1 MKVLIE
7 SYFHASGWGDAARR
21 YALALSKYVDV
32 VCKSVNSAAAYITD
46 DVSHLFSKS
55 YNDITHCL
63 QIVFP
68 HDVKK
73 YPGVQN
79 ICLYFA
85 ETDNI
90 SHLGWPEYLSQM
102 DQVWVPNTFMENA
115 FGGNFVP
122 IPCDPD
128 IYNKQYQVLSVPE
141 LKDKFVFYFIGELT
155 RRKNISAILTSFHRA
170 FNGDDDVGL
179 VLKLNKTG
187 TSPDECFE
195 LASKQ
200 NEIIIEK
207 LHKKNTANVVVLTER
222 LTNEQ
227 IYGLHQSANC
237 FVCASYGESWCQPA
251 FDALAFGNYLVYNTL
266 PGLNNFSNKKSFF
279 VSNVKD
285 ICIGAD
291 QFIPG
296 LHGPHEN
303 WWSVSTTDLASK
315 MIYAYNQR
323 EDRRPDLQLID
334 EFSYDTIG
342 LKMKSLLEGC

>member
-21 YALALSKYVDV
+21 YAMALSKQVDV
-32 VCKSVNSAAAYITD
+32 VCRAVNPAAAYMPNDI
-46 DVSHLFSKS
+46 SHLFSKD
-55 YNDITHCL
+55 YENVTHCL

-73 YPGVQN
+73 YPDVKN

-85 ETDNI
+85 ETDTI

-102 DQVWVPNTFMENA
+102 DQVWVPNTFMREA
-115 FGGNFVP
+115 FGGKYVP
-122 IPCDPD
+122 IPCDPE
-128 IYNKQYQVLSVPE
+128 IYTKQYQVLNSPD
-141 LKDKFVFYFIGELT
+141 LKDKYVFYFIGELT
-155 RRKNISAILTSFHRA
+155 RRKNLSAILTSFHRM

-179 VLKLNKTG
+179 LLKLNKTG
-187 TSPDECFE
+187 TSSEECFD
-195 LASKQ
+195 LAAKQ
-200 NEIIIEK
+200 NEIIIDK
-207 LHKKNTANVVVLTER
+207 LKKKNTAPVVILTDR
-222 LTNEQ
+222 LSNEQ

-237 FVCASYGESWCQPA
+237 FVCSSYGESWCQPA
-251 FDALAFGNYLVYNTL
+251 FDAVAFGNSLVYNSL
-266 PGLNNFSNKKSFF
+266 PGLNDFANEKSLAAC
-279 VSNVKD
+279 NTKE

-315 MIYAYNQR
+315 MIYAYNNR
-323 EDRRPDLQLID
+323 EERKPDTQLID
-334 EFSYDTIG
+334 EFSYETIG
-342 LKMKSLLEGC
+342 LEMKLLLGEC